1 MTQQKKRDGERRKVN
16 QAVGDEKRGKAA
28 DRRRCP
34 KCGSSVRSSSEP
46 APGGTLQRRYCS
58 KCGWEQRSRQIDES
72 RLKALAGFELTLHGS
87 MKKAIL
93 ELDGDFL
100 KASGFTPGD
109 TVELKALYAP
119 GKDKG
124 SPISWVLKKME

>member
-1 MTQQKKRDGERRKVN
+1 MEKRTRERRKVN
-16 QAVGDEKRGKAA
+16 QAVGDERRGKAV

-34 KCGSSVRSSSEP
+34 QCGSSVRSHAEH
-46 APGGTLQRRYCS
+46 APGGSLQRRYCT
-58 KCGWEQRSRQIDES
+58 KCGWEEKTRQVDES

-93 ELDGDFL
+93 ELEPDFL

-109 TVELKALYAP
+109 TLELKAIYAP
-119 GKDKG
+119 GKDKKN
-124 SPISWVLKKME
+124 PISWVLKKTE

>member
-1 MTQQKKRDGERRKVN
+1 MEKRTRERRKVN
-16 QAVGDEKRGKAA
+16 QATGEERRGKAV

-34 KCGSSVRSSSEP
+34 QCGSAVRSHSEH
-46 APGGTLQRRYCS
+46 APGGTLLRRYCT
-58 KCGWEQRSRQIDES
+58 KCAWQQQSRQIDES

-93 ELDGDFL
+93 ELDGEFL

-109 TVELKALYAP
+109 TLELKAIYAP
-119 GKDKG
+119 GKTN
-124 SPISWVLKKME
+124 SNPISWVLKKLE

>member
-1 MTQQKKRDGERRKVN
+1 MEKRTRERRKVN
-16 QAVGDEKRGKAA
+16 QAIGSERRGKAA

-34 KCGSSVRSSSEP
+34 QCGSAVRSNSEA
-46 APGGTLQRRYCS
+46 APGGSLLIRYCT
-58 KCGWEQRSRQIDES
+58 KCDWQQRTRQIDET

-93 ELDGDFL
+93 ELDAEFL

-109 TVELKALYAP
+109 TLELKALYAP
-119 GKDKG
+119 GKDKAN
-124 SPISWVLKKME
+124 PISWVLKKLD